1 MQTDSRMSRVTATLI
16 PRQQTLRCVEEPTG
30 RSAVGDARPATR
42 RHNLVVV
49 GFDEIVANKYLP
61 CIRAAVEAGHVDSYS
76 VIDLESERA
85 TIEERIQG
93 ADLKPREVVYLP
105 ESGRGST
112 AQQDQ
117 PELIGAALRQLRQ
130 PELPMKVYIATEVR
144 AHEAYLRYC
153 VENGIDSLVEKPV
166 LAPLVDGRFAPSRI
180 TDVMEELIAQA
191 DRTGAKHSVMTL
203 SRYHRIYNGEVL
215 RSLEERVR
223 DWQAPVT
230 SFHLRAAGG
239 VWNLQHEYETRDD
252 HPYRYGYG
260 MMMHGAYHYVDL
272 AVQCLSLNKLVFP
285 DRRFRLEVSS
295 FGAFPADQHLRLPK
309 PAASRFADGHPRWP
323 HAESP
328 AAFFGETDI
337 TATFRLVDVA
347 SERTLTIGTLSFEQ
361 TTPSIRSW
369 QDFPDD
375 VYNKNGRTSS
385 VDLEAQLSTLYS
397 AHVHC
402 YDVPRGQNADKIDAF
417 ARLTTRANASLL
429 PDEQYTTVQTFD
441 GLFHSDSNR
450 QLMENWLRG
459 TENRSSLSAHLLPMK
474 VTEALASSLLTPGRP
489 VEIAEF

>member
-1 MQTDSRMSRVTATLI
+1 M
-16 PRQQTLRCVEEPTG
+16 
-30 RSAVGDARPATR
+30 
-42 RHNLVVV
+42 V

-61 CIRAAVEAGHVDSYS
+61 CIRDAIEAGYVDSYS
-76 VIDLESERA
+76 VIDLESERS
-85 TIEERIQG
+85 TIEERIHG
-93 ADLKPREVVYLP
+93 VDLKPREVVYLP
-105 ESGRGST
+105 EAGSGAT
-112 AQQDQ
+112 ALRRQ
-117 PELIGAALRQLRQ
+117 PELIGAAIRQLRL

-180 TDVMEELIAQA
+180 TEVMQELIAQA
-191 DRTGAKHSVMTL
+191 SRTGANHSVMTL
-203 SRYHRIYNGEVL
+203 SRYHRIYNGELL
-215 RSLEERVR
+215 RSLEERVQE
-223 DWQAPVT
+223 WQAPIT

-239 VWNLQHEYETRDD
+239 VWNLQHEYESRDD

-260 MMMHGAYHYVDL
+260 MVMHGAYHYIDL

-295 FGAFPADQHLRLPK
+295 FGAFPTDQHLRIPN
-309 PAASRFADGHPRWP
+309 PTASRFEDGSPRWP
-323 HAESP
+323 YAET
-328 AAFFGETDI
+328 AAHSFGETDI

-347 SERTLTIGTLSFEQ
+347 SDRTLTVGTLSFEQ

-369 QDFPDD
+369 QDLPDD

-429 PDEQYTTVQTFD
+429 PNERYTSVNTFD

-450 QLMENWLRG
+450 QLMENWLQG

-474 VTEALASSLLTPGRP
+474 VTEALASSLLTPGRA